1 VAAEHDLADEP
12 LPIAQLGKA
21 SSIVRRVL
29 ETGRARILTEN
40 GAEVA
45 FILDV
50 AAYREMQRGNG
61 VRDLRRALLAAA
73 AEVDAGDEVDDE
85 VVRADLRA
93 RFAGR
98 VPPEL
103 MAELDR
109 E

>member
-40 GAEVA
+40 GAEV
-45 FILDV
+45 
-50 AAYREMQRGNG
+50 
-61 VRDLRRALLAAA
+61 
-73 AEVDAGDEVDDE
+73 DAGDEVDDE